1 MHLERYYDGFSTE
14 RLTFRKLT
22 LDDVEEWKS
31 FYEDNP
37 SIFYLNINTD
47 LSPEAMAEE
56 WIQIQLDRYA
66 ANQYGQLAIVLKET
80 GKLLGTRG
88 FRLMSIDGEEEL
100 FTMCSILKPYWRQGY
115 GTEGA
120 VEFFNYIFDHN
131 QAESIQALTHTH
143 NERSQQYLQS
153 LGFKR
158 QADKVIEN
166 RTAYAFELKKEDWQK
181 AQKA

>member
-120 VEFFNYIFDHN
+120 GKYLNNIVGIE
-131 QAESIQALTHTH
+131 
-143 NERSQQYLQS
+143 QQYG
-153 LGFKR
+153 LGGAEVVESGCGSVEAR
-158 QADKVIEN
+158 NMIE
-166 RTAYAFELKKEDWQK
+166 RHVMREYAASRMVHARRD
-181 AQKA
+181 